1 MTAALAFLFTVFTIK
16 IIITGRTCIH
26 YKKTNKQTCQK
37 RLRPTQSPAHRT
49 AKPRDF
55 TIIPPFNRLGNTF
68 PKKLM
73 RITWIISRL
82 CVQRRSCRS
91 GFCFARGRLPALLSV
106 SSGSCGLWCFLPVV
120 IESDQFSL
128 MTRTQI
134 VMLWL
139 SCYGFLIKDV
149 SLLSHV
155 TIIINCFVCKNIMWN
170 YSLFAGEK
178 VFPNAEEIFAILSQ
192 AFDEA
197 LL

>member
-49 AKPRDF
+49 AKPLDF

-139 SCYGFLIKDV
+139 SDQRYVTVVTCYNHYK
-149 SLLSHV
+149 LLCLQK
-155 TIIINCFVCKNIMWN
+155 T
-170 YSLFAGEK
+170 
-178 VFPNAEEIFAILSQ
+178 
-192 AFDEA
+192 
-197 LL
+197 